1 MNRQTTA
8 RLSRR
13 GLLTAFAGAA
23 GTAILAA
30 CGGNDTA
37 SNSKGLSTAV
47 GTGVATAAAVQGTA
61 TGMAA
66 SASAGTP
73 VGTARGPAG
82 TPNASAAPAGA
93 GTQIAS
99 TPPAGSTPAAG
110 TAQAVGTSVSGPY
123 MGKKLNVALVLN
135 GNLGD
140 KSFFDSAQR
149 AMDRAKAE
157 LGATVK
163 TIELGTDQNKWQPGL
178 TDAASGPY
186 DLIICGT
193 FDMVKS
199 LSEIAP
205 TVPNK
210 RFVFFDQNVDYS
222 KGGFQNVY
230 SLLFKQNEGSYL
242 IGYMSGLLAQSTDP
256 NVTKNTGGAKKLGF
270 LGGSKQP
277 VIDDFLIGFQ
287 QGAKDAGLM
296 PTDVLVSYVE
306 GTNPFGDPAK
316 GKELSLALYNQGAGI
331 CYGVAG
337 ASGLGTLEAG
347 AQLKRLTL
355 GVDSD
360 QYELLKTSKPDQA
373 QYIVTSMQKRIDNG
387 LFRAIRLAGEG
398 TLKYGTVDA
407 VGLKDGGVELAD
419 NDNYK
424 KLVPQDIRDKV
435 AAKSKD
441 IAAGTLVVQTA
452 IK

>member
-1 MNRQTTA
+1 MMGERTTA

-13 GLLTAFAGAA
+13 GALAAFAGVA

-73 VGTARGPAG
+73 VGTVGGPGG
-82 TPNASAAPAGA
+82 TPNVSAGA
-93 GTQIAS
+93 G
-99 TPPAGSTPAAG
+99 AAG
-110 TAQAVGTSVSGPY
+110 TAGTAASAPY

-149 AMDRAKAE
+149 GMDRAKAE

-193 FDMVKS
+193 FDMVKP

-210 RFVFFDQNVDYS
+210 KFVFFDQNVDYS

-242 IGYMSGLLAQSTDP
+242 IGYMSGLLMQSTDP

-277 VIDDFLIGFQ
+277 VIDDFLVGFQ

-347 AQLKRLTL
+347 AQQKRFTL

-373 QYIVTSMQKRIDNG
+373 QYIVTSMQKRVDNG

-398 TLKYGTVDA
+398 TLKYGTVENI
-407 VGLKDGGVELAD
+407 GLKDGGVELAD

-441 IAAGTLVVQTA
+441 IAAGTLMVQTA
-452 IK
+452 IT